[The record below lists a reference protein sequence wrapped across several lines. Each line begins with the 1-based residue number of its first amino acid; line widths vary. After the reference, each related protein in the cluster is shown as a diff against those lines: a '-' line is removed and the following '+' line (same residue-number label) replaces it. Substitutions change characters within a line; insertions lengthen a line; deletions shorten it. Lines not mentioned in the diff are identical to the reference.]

1 MSVEKQTSLADAFRE
16 ALSTKREQPQPLAWL
31 VEQMNLATH
40 EGDTEASLVLI
51 RVGIALS
58 QSLEIAVRLHP
69 KIAEQAK
76 HSLLFPVCL
85 SAFEVEAQETIRF
98 FREEVR
104 LGNANGLRTSRQSGR
119 KPFGAPDDGS
129 CIARRL
135 FLVMKEARAS
145 VDRDNRTLF
154 SNVEKSKAKE
164 VMQTYGTPEE
174 RLHLAVWALPELEG
188 EKRIDGEVISAGNA
202 VEWASVGARLMVDG
216 CRFISGIPEIPAK
229 WSESA
234 SKAKKGSPKGRL
246 RDAVRKRLEKGFESI
261 APN

>member
-1 MSVEKQTSLADAFRE
+1 
-16 ALSTKREQPQPLAWL
+16 
-31 VEQMNLATH
+31 
-40 EGDTEASLVLI
+40 
-51 RVGIALS
+51 
-58 QSLEIAVRLHP
+58 
-69 KIAEQAK
+69 
-76 HSLLFPVCL
+76 
-85 SAFEVEAQETIRF
+85 
-98 FREEVR
+98 
-104 LGNANGLRTSRQSGR
+104 
-119 KPFGAPDDGS
+119 
-129 CIARRL
+129 
-135 FLVMKEARAS
+135 MKEARAS